1 MAISRSSVGQQI
13 IKPGKKKQV
22 KKKKN
27 ANAKPKIKITELL
40 QRHRSGMKI
49 GATNLARLKARG
61 LVARTSGKYK
71 GKKKDLGNRG
81 KS

>member
-13 IKPGKKKQV
+13 VKPGKKNPV

-27 ANAKPKIKITELL
+27 VKGKPKIKITELL
-40 QRHRSGMKI
+40 QRHRSGMRI

>member
-13 IKPGKKKQV
+13 TKPGKKKT
-22 KKKKN
+22 KSS
-27 ANAKPKIKITELL
+27 KPKIKITELL
-40 QRHRSGMKI
+40 QRHRSGMRI

-71 GKKKDLGNRG
+71 GKKKDLGRRG

>member
-1 MAISRSSVGQQI
+1 MAIGRSSVGQQI
-13 IKPGKKKQV
+13 TKPGVKRKKPRINYQ
-22 KKKKN
+22 
-27 ANAKPKIKITELL
+27 ELL
-40 QRHRSGMKI
+40 KKYRSGKNV

-61 LVARTSGKYK
+61 LVARTGGKYK

>member
-1 MAISRSSVGQQI
+1 MAISRSNIGQQI
-13 IKPGKKKQV
+13 IKPGKKKPGKR
-22 KKKKN
+22 KKHKVN
-27 ANAKPKIKITELL
+27 LTELM
-40 QRHRSGMKI
+40 RKHRLGKKI
-49 GATNLARLKARG
+49 GTTNLARLKARG

>member
-13 IKPGKKKQV
+13 IKPGKKRKSS
-22 KKKKN
+22 
-27 ANAKPKIKITELL
+27 KPKIKITELL